1 MGSELRF
8 SHLWGEWCDGFLDF
22 ECSSR
27 LVLTH
32 MIHSVC
38 WVLCPEYDKCHT
50 AIFFSRTLVLCG
62 IPIVLFCMAQFF
74 VSFSLGLAYQPQQ
87 LQWYVHLDGV
97 FFFLFQ
103 NLSLSFV
110 LLSRR
115 SVTWVYGHLLFLP
128 SAWHLLFTYRVD
140 GNKVDSG
147 RGCVKSVCVCVCIFS
162 WTLPRP
168 LSFIHTSVFK
178 TFNL

>member
-1 MGSELRF
+1 MRWLFRFWMQLPFGLDTHDPFCLLGSVSWVWQVSHCHLFLTNSGAVWNTYCAFLYGSVLRF
-8 SHLWGEWCDGFLDF
+8 LLFRPGLPTTAAP
-22 ECSSR
+22 
-27 LVLTH
+27 V
-32 MIHSVC
+32 VC
-38 WVLCPEYDKCHT
+38 PFRW
-50 AIFFSRTLVLCG
+50 S
-62 IPIVLFCMAQFF
+62 
-74 VSFSLGLAYQPQQ
+74 
-87 LQWYVHLDGV
+87 

-147 RGCVKSVCVCVCIFS
+147 RGCVKSVCVCVYILLD
-162 WTLPRP
+162 TAPTPQL
-168 LSFIHTSVFK
+168 HTYFC
-178 TFNL
+178 F